1 MWEGNA
7 YTDVRI
13 IGDSYFCSHLPLSG
27 LQRGVSPGQTLHT
40 LTSHALY
47 KELILVTYLVCAVSL
62 TDTASNLFMGED

>member
-40 LTSHALY
+40 PNFVLMQAHFSC
-47 KELILVTYLVCAVSL
+47 IV
-62 TDTASNLFMGED
+62 